1 MLLLLFD
8 SLVFFLANHHLS
20 RPNAHNASIR
30 QLHQRK
36 MMMMYANVPGH
47 GTAQP
52 HHCVCDARVR
62 VLAILLL
69 HVSNI
74 LLFSLSMFCCVC
86 VSIRLSTAYKR
97 RSQEYKKSR
106 RGAATA
112 DGWMD
117 GWEGRKGLSC
127 CLFFLHRHS
136 LRLFQ
141 QQPTTPTL

>member
-1 MLLLLFD
+1 MGRYIILKYIFSPFCCCCCSTL
-8 SLVFFLANHHLS
+8 SFFLANHHLS

-36 MMMMYANVPGH
+36 MMMLYANVPGH

-117 GWEGRKGLSC
+117 GREEKG
-127 CLFFLHRHS
+127 
-136 LRLFQ
+136 
-141 QQPTTPTL
+141 